1 MRRFL
6 LLLLLVADGKRP
18 RAEGSPESLLGEKQR
33 ENYENLQFYKERTE
47 ISDNPLPQR
56 DMEMMEELPKR
67 RRIATEQKKQHLQS
81 ELFSFSQTEWDLLN
95 SY

>member
-1 MRRFL
+1 MRGWLFL
-6 LLLLLVADGKRP
+6 LFADGKRP
-18 RAEGSPESLLGEKQR
+18 KAEGSPESLLGEKQR

-47 ISDNPLPQR
+47 TSDNPLPQR
-56 DMEMMEELPKR
+56 DMEMIEEFPKR
-67 RRIATEQKKQHLQS
+67 RRIAGEQKKHHLQS